1 MYRHELQTH
10 FEKFHTLNGQLQ
22 LDTKVNELESLTD
35 WNEGRCC
42 PFGCDGTWY
51 SAESFE
57 ADSSGSLFKHMVEMN
72 TRVDKLEASLVLKI
86 SSLSHALSEFKD
98 MEKIPIELSGEIQ
111 QCASLVDKTLR
122 SEIGQISER
131 LNMLKSKCQL
141 LQTETSQTSSTMTM
155 TRKLELCYRKAETYE
170 GMAMVL
176 NVSFDRL
183 LNQVTEIDIQRRKEK
198 EMCEAQEKRIQV
210 I

>member
-1 MYRHELQTH
+1 MQTH
-10 FEKFHTLNGQLQ
+10 FEKCHTLNGQLQ
-22 LDTKVNELESLTD
+22 LDTKVNELESVTD

-57 ADSSGSLFKHMVEMN
+57 EHSSSSLFKHMVEMN
-72 TRVDKLEASLVLKI
+72 TRVEKLEASLALRI
-86 SSLSHALSEFKD
+86 SSLSHAQLEFKV
-98 MEKIPIELSGEIQ
+98 MEEIPIELVSGKIQ
-111 QCASLVDKTLR
+111 QCASSVDKTLR

-141 LQTETSQTSSTMTM
+141 LQTEASQTISTMTM
-155 TRKLELCYRKAETYE
+155 TRKLELCSRKAETYE

-210 I
+210 SFSY